1 MELDC
6 FDISASGLSAQRARL
21 DLIAGNIANVETT
34 RTPAG
39 GPYRR
44 LQPVFASRAGAP
56 AGVDMIGVVVDPREP
71 RRVYQPGHPDAD
83 AEGFVAYPN
92 VNPVEEMVDLVSAT
106 RSYEANAAAFNAAK
120 SMAQR
125 ALDLGRA

>member
-1 MELDC
+1 MDA

-21 DLIAGNIANVETT
+21 DVIAGNIANVETT
-34 RTPAG
+34 RTPDG

-44 LQPVFASRAGAP
+44 VETVFASSGEP
-56 AGVDMIGVVVDPREP
+56 GGVEVMGTMMDPRPP
-71 RRVYQPGHPDAD
+71 RMVYQPGHPDAD

-92 VNPVEEMVDLVSAT
+92 VNIVEEMVDLVSAK
-106 RSYEANAAAFNAAK
+106 RSYEANAAAFGAAK

>member
-1 MELDC
+1 MDS

-21 DLIAGNIANVETT
+21 DILASNIANVETT

-44 LQPVFASRAGAP
+44 LLPVFASRAKNPG
-56 AGVDMIGVVVDPREP
+56 GVEMIGIAVDPRDP

-83 AEGFVAYPN
+83 ADGFVAYPN
-92 VNPVEEMVDLVSAT
+92 VNIVEEMVDLVSAT
-106 RSYEANAAAFNAAK
+106 RSYQANAAAYNAAK

>member
-1 MELDC
+1 MDC

-21 DLIAGNIANVETT
+21 DVIAANLANVETT
-34 RTPAG
+34 RTPSG

-44 LQPVFASRAGAP
+44 RQPIFASRGSNP
-56 AGVDMIGVVVDPREP
+56 GGVEMIGTVPDPREP
-71 RRVYQPGHPDAD
+71 RRVHQPGHPDAD

-92 VNPVEEMVDLVSAT
+92 VNVVEEMVDLVSAT

-120 SMAQR
+120 SMVLQ

>member
-1 MELDC
+1 MDS

-21 DLIAGNIANVETT
+21 DVIASNLANVETT
-34 RTPAG
+34 RTPGG

-44 LQPVFASRAGAP
+44 LLPVFASRTRNPG
-56 AGVDMIGVVVDPREP
+56 GVAVVGIAVDPRDP

-83 AEGFVAYPN
+83 PDGFVAYPN
-92 VNPVEEMVDLVSAT
+92 VNIVEEMVDLVSAT
-106 RSYEANAAAFNAAK
+106 RSYEANAAAYNAAK
-120 SMAQR
+120 TMAQR

>member
-1 MELDC
+1 MDC
-6 FDISASGLSAQRARL
+6 FDISASGLAAQRGRL
-21 DLIAGNIANVETT
+21 NVIAANIANVETT
-34 RTPAG
+34 VTDTG

-44 LQPVFASRAGAP
+44 QQVIFASKGSNP
-56 AGVDMIGVVVDPREP
+56 GGVEVVGVVPDPREA
-71 RRVYQPGHPDAD
+71 RQVYQPGHPNAD

-92 VNPVEEMVDLVSAT
+92 VNIVEEMVDLVSAT

-120 SMAQR
+120 AMAQQ

>member
-1 MELDC
+1 VDS

-21 DLIAGNIANVETT
+21 DIIAANIANVETT
-34 RTPAG
+34 RTPDG

-44 LQPVFASRAGAP
+44 LQPIFASRTRNPG
-56 AGVDMIGVVVDPREP
+56 GVEMIGIAVDPRDP

-83 AEGFVAYPN
+83 PDGFVAYPN
-92 VNPVEEMVDLVSAT
+92 VNIVEEMVDLVSAT
-106 RSYEANAAAFNAAK
+106 RSYEANATAFNAAK
-120 SMAQR
+120 TMAQR

>member
-1 MELDC
+1 MDA
-6 FDISASGLSAQRARL
+6 FDISASGLSAQRTRL
-21 DLIAGNIANVETT
+21 DVIAGNIANVETT
-34 RTPAG
+34 RTPDG

-44 LQPVFASRAGAP
+44 LQPVFAARRRAPG
-56 AGVDMIGVVVDPREP
+56 GVETLGLAEDPRPP
-71 RRVYQPGHPDAD
+71 RMVYQPGHPDAD
-83 AEGFVAYPN
+83 ADGIVAYPN
-92 VNPVEEMVDLVSAT
+92 VNVVEEMVDLVSAT

>member
-1 MELDC
+1 MDS

-21 DLIAGNIANVETT
+21 DVIASNLANAETT

-44 LQPVFASRAGAP
+44 LLPVFASRTGNP
-56 AGVDMIGVVVDPREP
+56 GGVAVVGIAVDPRDP

-83 AEGFVAYPN
+83 PDGFVAYPN
-92 VNPVEEMVDLVSAT
+92 VNIVEEMVDLVSAT
-106 RSYEANAAAFNAAK
+106 RSYEANAAAYNAAK
-120 SMAQR
+120 TMAQR

>member
-1 MELDC
+1 MDA
-6 FDISASGLSAQRARL
+6 FDISASGLSAQRRRL
-21 DLIAGNIANVETT
+21 DVIAANIANVETT
-34 RTPAG
+34 STPDG

-44 LQPVFASRAGAP
+44 LQPVFASRPDNPG
-56 AGVDMIGVVVDPREP
+56 GVQVIGIAVDPRDP

-83 AEGFVAYPN
+83 PNGFVAYPN
-92 VNPVEEMVDLVSAT
+92 VNIVEEMVDLVSAT

-120 SMAQR
+120 TMAQR

>member
-1 MELDC
+1 MDC

-21 DLIAGNIANVETT
+21 DIIASNIANLETT
-34 RTPAG
+34 RTPSG

-44 LQPVFASRAGAP
+44 LQAVFASRARVG
-56 AGVDMIGVVVDPREP
+56 GVDMVGTVVDPREP

-83 AEGFVAYPN
+83 RDGFVAYPN
-92 VNPVEEMVDLVSAT
+92 LNIVEEMVDLVSAT

-120 SMAQR
+120 SIAQR
-125 ALDLGRA
+125 ALELGRA

>member
-1 MELDC
+1 MDA
-6 FDISASGLSAQRARL
+6 FDISASGLSAQRQRL
-21 DLIAGNIANVETT
+21 DVIAGNIANVETT

-44 LQPVFASRAGAP
+44 LQPVFASRSANPG
-56 AGVDMIGVVVDPREP
+56 GVETIGVVADAREP

-92 VNPVEEMVDLVSAT
+92 VSIVEEMVDLVSAT

-120 SMAQR
+120 TMAQR
-125 ALDLGRA
+125 ALDLARA

>member
-1 MELDC
+1 MDA

-21 DLIAGNIANVETT
+21 DVIAGNIANVETT
-34 RTPAG
+34 RTPEG

-44 LQPVFASRAGAP
+44 LQPVFASRQGNP
-56 AGVDMIGVVVDPREP
+56 GGVETIGLVADPRPP
-71 RRVYQPGHPDAD
+71 RRVYQPGHADAD
-83 AEGFVAYPN
+83 ADGFVAYPN
-92 VNPVEEMVDLVSAT
+92 VNIVEEMVDLVSAT

>member
-1 MELDC
+1 MDS
-6 FDISASGLSAQRARL
+6 FDISASGLTAQRTRL
-21 DLIAGNIANVETT
+21 NVTAGNIANVETT

-44 LQPVFASRAGAP
+44 LQPVFAARGRNP
-56 AGVDMIGVVVDPREP
+56 GGVEVVGIATDPRDP

-92 VNPVEEMVDLVSAT
+92 VKVVEEMVDLVSAT

-125 ALDLGRA
+125 ALELGRA

>member
-1 MELDC
+1 MDS

-21 DLIAGNIANVETT
+21 DIIASNLANAETT
-34 RTPAG
+34 RTPGG

-44 LQPVFASRAGAP
+44 LLPVFASRTTSPG
-56 AGVDMIGVVVDPREP
+56 GVAVVGIAVDPRDP

-83 AEGFVAYPN
+83 PDGFVAYPN
-92 VNPVEEMVDLVSAT
+92 VNVVEEMVDLVSAT
-106 RSYEANAAAFNAAK
+106 RSYEANAAAYNAAK
-120 SMAQR
+120 TMAQR

>member
-1 MELDC
+1 MDA
-6 FDISASGLSAQRARL
+6 FDISASGLSAQRSRL
-21 DLIAGNIANVETT
+21 DLIAANIANVETT
-34 RTPAG
+34 RTPQG

-44 LQPVFASRAGAP
+44 RQPVFASRAGNP
-56 AGVDMIGVVVDPREP
+56 GGVDMIGAVEDPRQP
-71 RRVYQPGHPDAD
+71 RHVYQPGHPDAD
-83 AEGFVAYPN
+83 EDGFVSYPN
-92 VNPVEEMVDLVSAT
+92 VNVVEEMVDLVSAT

>member
-1 MELDC
+1 MDC

-21 DLIAGNIANVETT
+21 DIITSNIANGETT
-34 RTPAG
+34 RTPGG

-44 LQPVFASRAGAP
+44 LQALFASRSNGAG
-56 AGVDMIGVVVDPREP
+56 GVDMLGSVLDPRDF
-71 RRVYQPGHPDAD
+71 RRAYQPGHPDAD
-83 AEGFVAYPN
+83 ASGIVAYPN
-92 VNPVEEMVDLVSAT
+92 VNIVEEMVDLVSAT

-120 SMAQR
+120 TMAQN

>member
-1 MELDC
+1 MDC

-21 DLIAGNIANVETT
+21 DLIASNIANVETT
-34 RTPAG
+34 RTPGG

-44 LQPVFASRAGAP
+44 LQALFASSSSGAG
-56 AGVDMIGVVVDPREP
+56 GVEMLGTVLDPRDF

-83 AEGFVAYPN
+83 ANGIVAYPN
-92 VNPVEEMVDLVSAT
+92 VNIVEEMVDLVSAT
-106 RSYEANAAAFNAAK
+106 RSYEANAAAFSAAK
-120 SMAQR
+120 SMVQN

>member
-1 MELDC
+1 MDT
-6 FDISASGLSAQRARL
+6 FDVSASGLAAQRARL

-34 RTPAG
+34 RTSEG

-44 LQPVFASRAGAP
+44 RQVVFAARGEAG
-56 AGVDMIGVVVDPREP
+56 GVEVMGTVVDPREP

-83 AEGFVAYPN
+83 PEGFVAYPN
-92 VNPVEEMVDLVSAT
+92 VNIVEEMVDLVSAT

-120 SMAQR
+120 GMAQR
-125 ALDLGRA
+125 ALELGRA

>member
-1 MELDC
+1 MDS
-6 FDISASGLSAQRARL
+6 FDISAAGLSAQRARL
-21 DLIAGNIANVETT
+21 DVIASNIANVETT
-34 RTPAG
+34 RTPEG

-44 LQPVFASRAGAP
+44 LQPVFASRGGVAG
-56 AGVDMIGVVVDPREP
+56 GVDAIGFAEDARPP

-83 AEGFVAYPN
+83 ADGFVAYPN
-92 VNPVEEMVDLVSAT
+92 VSIAEEMVDLVSAT